1 MGPFCAPKGK
11 LVHLDEE
18 TLPMAMDGKL
28 EAEMVWV
35 CLGRGCYGPL
45 TAKNMWRQTSA
56 L

>member
-1 MGPFCAPKGK
+1 MGPSCAPKGK

-35 CLGRGCYGPL
+35 GDAMVPL
-45 TAKNMWRQTSA
+45 PPRTCDPEQTSA